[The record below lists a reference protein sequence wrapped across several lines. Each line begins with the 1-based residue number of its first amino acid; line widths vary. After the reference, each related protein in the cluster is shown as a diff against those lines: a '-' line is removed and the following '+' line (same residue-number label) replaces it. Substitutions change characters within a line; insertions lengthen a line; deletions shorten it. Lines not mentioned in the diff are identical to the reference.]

1 MNFSDIDGQAQNTT
15 VNSRITQ
22 MEIPPYPASRPL
34 TLTDKPLLDKLC
46 TSFQPR
52 VSELSFAGL
61 YLFRKAHEYKLATIA
76 GSLVVIGTGYDG
88 SVYFLPPLGGDT
100 AFALKVMLADGLPL
114 YGADEFFIEKYLS
127 TNTVQIIE
135 MRDSFDYLYLRE
147 ELALLPGS
155 RFHKKKNRIN
165 YFTSRHD
172 YTVNYF
178 SNEHVNGCLTLLE
191 TWRQAFRV
199 ESGGSV
205 LMEVEAT
212 SEALRSAE
220 VLGLTGIVIM
230 VNDAVAAF
238 ALGEQLNRETAVCH
252 FEKADPF
259 SEGLYQ
265 LVNREFAKNLFQDC
279 TYLNREQDLGNT
291 GLRSAKL
298 SYHPVELVKKYL
310 VICPGHKDSV
320 ALYEKT

>member
-1 MNFSDIDGQAQNTT
+1 MTIL
-15 VNSRITQ
+15 
-22 MEIPPYPASRPL
+22 PYPESRPL
-34 TLTDKPLLDKLC
+34 AATDKPLLDQLC

-61 YLFRKAHEYKLATIA
+61 YLFRKAHEYKLATVA
-76 GSLVVIGTGYDG
+76 GSIVVIGTGYDG

-100 AFALKVMLADGLPL
+100 VAALKVLFADGLPL
-114 YGADEFFIEKYLS
+114 YGADDIFVEKYLS
-127 TNTVQIIE
+127 TNSVQITE

-172 YTVNYF
+172 YTVDHF
-178 SNEHVNGCLTLLE
+178 SDEHVNGCLTLLDR
-191 TWRQAFRV
+191 WQHNSRD
-199 ESGGSV
+199 ESGRS
-205 LMEVEAT
+205 LLLEVEAT
-212 SEALRSAE
+212 AEALRFAKT
-220 VLGLTGIVIM
+220 LALTGIVIM
-230 VNDAVAAF
+230 VNGVIAAF
-238 ALGEQLNRETAVCH
+238 ALGEHLNQETAVCH

-265 LVNREFAKNLFQDC
+265 LVNREFAKNLFQEC
-279 TYLNREQDLGNT
+279 RYLNREQDLGNT

-310 VICPGHKDSV
+310 ITKQQS
-320 ALYEKT
+320 

>member
-1 MNFSDIDGQAQNTT
+1 MK
-15 VNSRITQ
+15 
-22 MEIPPYPASRPL
+22 IPTYPASRPL
-34 TLTDKPLLDKLC
+34 ALTDKPLLDQLC
-46 TSFQPR
+46 TNVQPR

-61 YLFRKAHEYKLATIA
+61 YLFRKAHEYKLATVA
-76 GSLVVIGTGYDG
+76 GSIVVIGTGYDG

-100 AFALKVMLADGLPL
+100 AAALNVLFTDGLPL
-114 YGADEFFIEKYLS
+114 YGADDIFVEKHLS
-127 TNTVQIIE
+127 THSVQIAE

-172 YTVNYF
+172 YRVDHF
-178 SNEHVNGCLTLLE
+178 SDEHVHGCLTLLD
-191 TWRQAFRV
+191 TWQQVSRV

-205 LMEVEAT
+205 RMEIEAT
-212 SEALRSAE
+212 EEALHIAKT
-220 VLGLTGIVIM
+220 LGLAGIVIM
-230 VNDAVAAF
+230 VNGVVAAF
-238 ALGEQLNRETAVCH
+238 ALGEQLNPETAVCH

-298 SYHPVELVKKYL
+298 SYHPVELIRKYL
-310 VICPGHKDSV
+310 VTGSNHKDFV
-320 ALYEKT
+320 ALY

>member
-1 MNFSDIDGQAQNTT
+1 
-15 VNSRITQ
+15 

-34 TLTDKPLLDKLC
+34 ALADKPLLDHLC
-46 TSFQPR
+46 SNFQPR
-52 VSELSFAGL
+52 ISEMSFAGL
-61 YLFRKAHEYKLATIA
+61 YLFRKAHEYKLASVD
-76 GSLVVIGTGYDG
+76 GSIVVIGTGYDG

-100 AFALKVMLADGLPL
+100 AAALTVLFADGLPL
-114 YGADEFFIEKYLS
+114 YGADELFIERYLAVYS
-127 TNTVQIIE
+127 VQVAE

-172 YTVNYF
+172 YRVEHF
-178 SNEHVNGCLTLLE
+178 SHEHVPGCLALLE
-191 TWRQAFRV
+191 RWHHSLRD
-199 ESGGSV
+199 ESGRS
-205 LMEVEAT
+205 LLLEVEAT
-212 SEALRSAE
+212 SEALHSAGI
-220 VLGLTGIVIM
+220 LGLTGIAIL
-230 VNDAVAAF
+230 VNDEVAAF

-265 LVNREFAKNLFQDC
+265 LINREFAKNLFQEC
-279 TYLNREQDLGNT
+279 TYLNREQDLGET

-310 VICPGHKDSV
+310 VTAI
-320 ALYEKT
+320 T